1 MFFIVERLW
10 LVETIIKSFM
20 NLLSREINHFRV
32 SPVITVSKNK
42 DGTVYM
48 TPLSTI
54 LFSLEVHMFTE
65 EQIKFYRNKS
75 IYNRSMALVKALF
88 NDKSDKAHKNYM
100 DHLRHVSN
108 DFKNPRLKSMALMHD
123 VLEDTSVTR
132 EDLRNLGY
140 DHDFITVLEILT
152 NTYDSYDEYI
162 DHIVASNNKNA
173 LAIKL
178 KDLLHNMDLLRLE
191 KVTEKDLQRTKKYI
205 KAYCKIIE
213 KMKGEENDRY

>member
-1 MFFIVERLW
+1 
-10 LVETIIKSFM
+10 
-20 NLLSREINHFRV
+20 
-32 SPVITVSKNK
+32 
-42 DGTVYM
+42 
-48 TPLSTI
+48 
-54 LFSLEVHMFTE
+54 
-65 EQIKFYRNKS
+65 
-75 IYNRSMALVKALF
+75 
-88 NDKSDKAHKNYM
+88 
-100 DHLRHVSN
+100 
-108 DFKNPRLKSMALMHD
+108 MHD
-123 VLEDTSVTR
+123 VLEDTPVTS